1 MKLSFLGAAREVTGS
16 CFLIEINDKRILVD
30 CGMQQGPDIY
40 ENQAIPE
47 NAENI
52 DCVLL
57 THAHIDHSGNLPLL
71 YKKGF
76 RGDIHLTRVSAD
88 LADIMLRD
96 SAHIQEQ
103 EQKWR
108 NKKERRGGKTL
119 YEPIYTL
126 DDAVGAIGLFVPH
139 EYDKEYEICPGVKIC
154 FRDAGHLLGSASIEV
169 HLTENDVTKKI
180 VFSGDIGNV
189 NQPLLNDPTYIKDAD
204 YVIMESTYGDRL
216 HDTKEDYVGQL
227 TTIIVDTLTRG
238 GNLVIPSFAIGRTQ
252 EILYIIRQIKESGA
266 LDRFGDFPVFVDSP
280 LAIEATS
287 IFSRNIDCCDQ
298 GTLELIKQGINP
310 LMFKGLKMA
319 ITTQDSIAINA
330 DKTPKI
336 IISAS
341 GMCEAGRIRHHLKHN
356 LYKRENTILFVG
368 YQAVNTLGRKI
379 QDGASY
385 VSLFGESIKVEAR
398 IRSLQGISG
407 HADKQGLL
415 NWASHFDNAVEKV
428 FVVHGEDKVAENFA
442 NALESALDL
451 KAVAPYPGETW
462 DLASGQQTARGNHL
476 KIIREKAREPYMTP
490 AYQNLLASMS
500 YLEAIVR
507 ENRGGTNFDLNNF
520 AKDLE
525 KLAEKY
531 KRKF

>member
-1 MKLSFLGAAREVTGS
+1 MKLTFLGAAREVTGS
-16 CFLIEINDKRILVD
+16 CFLIEVGDKKILVD

-40 ENQAIPE
+40 ENQSIPTDPQ
-47 NAENI
+47 NI

-76 RGDIHLTRVSAD
+76 RGSIHLTRVSCD
-88 LADIMLRD
+88 LADIMLKD

-108 NKKERRGGKTL
+108 NKKERRNGKAL

-126 DDAVGAIGLFVPH
+126 DDALGAIDLFVPH
-139 EYDKEYEICPGVKIC
+139 EYNQEYEVCEGVKVV
-154 FRDAGHLLGSASIEV
+154 FRDAGHLLGSSSIEV
-169 HLTENDVTKKI
+169 YLTEGDVSKKI
-180 VFSGDIGNV
+180 VFSGDVGNV
-189 NQPLLNDPTYIKDAD
+189 NQPLLNDPTYIDDAD
-204 YVIMESTYGDRL
+204 YVVIESTYGDRL
-216 HDTKEDYVGQL
+216 HQTKEDYVGQL
-227 TTIIVDTLTRG
+227 TSIIVDTLTRG

-252 EILYIIRQIKESGA
+252 EILYLIRQIKESGA
-266 LDRFGDFPVFVDSP
+266 LDRFGDFSVFVDSP

-287 IFSRNIDCCDQ
+287 IFSRNVDCCDE
-298 GTLELIKQGINP
+298 GTLALIKQGINP
-310 LMFKGLKMA
+310 LSFKGLKMS
-319 ITTQDSIAINA
+319 ITTQDSIAINE
-330 DKTPKI
+330 DKAPKI

-356 LYKRENTILFVG
+356 LYKRENTVLFVG

-379 QDGASY
+379 QDGAKY

-398 IRSLQGISG
+398 IRSLEGISG

-415 NWASHFDNAVEKV
+415 NWASHFETKPQKV
-428 FVVHGEDKVAENFA
+428 FVVHGEDKVTDSFA

-451 KAVAPYPGETW
+451 STVAPYPGETW
-462 DLASGQQTARGNHL
+462 DLATCQQTARGNHL
-476 KIIREKAREPYMTP
+476 KIIREKKNEPYMTP

-500 YLEAIVR
+500 YVEAVIR
-507 ENRGGTNFDLNNF
+507 ENRGGTNFDLNSF

-525 KLAEKY
+525 KLADKY
-531 KRKF
+531 KR

>member
-1 MKLSFLGAAREVTGS
+1 MKLTFLGAAREVTGS
-16 CFLIEINDKRILVD
+16 CFLIEVSDKRILVD

-40 ENQAIPE
+40 ENQSIPDNPE
-47 NAENI
+47 SI

-76 RGDIHLTRVSAD
+76 RGQIHMTSITAQ

-108 NKKERRGGKTL
+108 NKKATRGGQPL

-126 DDAVGAIGLFVPH
+126 DDAIGAINLFAPH
-139 EYDKEYEICPGVKIC
+139 EYDKEYDIFDCVKVI
-154 FRDAGHLLGSASIEV
+154 FKDAGHLLGSSSIEV
-169 HLTENDVTKKI
+169 YLTENGITKKV

-189 NQPLLNDPTYIKDAD
+189 NQPLLNDPSYITDAD
-204 YVIMESTYGDRL
+204 YVVMESTYGERL
-216 HDTKEDYVGQL
+216 HDNKEDYVGQL
-227 TTIIVDTLTRG
+227 TSIIVDTLTRG

-252 EILYIIRQIKESGA
+252 EILYLIRQIKESGA
-266 LDRFGDFPVFVDSP
+266 LDRFGDFPVYVDSP
-280 LAIEATS
+280 LAIEATN
-287 IFSRNIDCCDQ
+287 IFNRNVYSCDED
-298 GTLELIKQGINP
+298 TRKLLEKGINP
-310 LMFKGLKMA
+310 LMFRGLR
-319 ITTQDSIAINA
+319 TSVSTQDSIAINE
-330 DKTPKI
+330 DPTPKV

-341 GMCEAGRIRHHLKHN
+341 GMCEAGRIKHHLKHN
-356 LYKRENTILFVG
+356 LYKRQNTILFVG
-368 YQAVNTLGRKI
+368 YQAVNTIGRKI
-379 QDGASY
+379 QDGAKY
-385 VSLFGESIKVEAR
+385 VNLFGDSVKVEAR

-407 HADKQGLL
+407 HADKKGLL
-415 NWASHFDNAVEKV
+415 NWAAAFDRKPQKV
-428 FVVHGEDKVAENFA
+428 FVVHGEDKTAENFA
-442 NALESALDL
+442 ISLTAALDL
-451 KAVAPYPGETW
+451 STIAPYPQESWELSNNTQ
-462 DLASGQQTARGNHL
+462 AKRGNHL
-476 KIIREKAREPYMTP
+476 KIIRERGKESYMTP
-490 AYQNLLASMS
+490 SYQNLLSSFS
-500 YLEAIVR
+500 YLESIVK